1 MNEPTE
7 IKYPLDENGEPY
19 YAAAHIKGLYGLDFD
34 GDDNLAVVLLNL
46 QSTITDLKN
55 KVDSQNITISDLQTQ
70 VDENTKAIRLWVVN
84 RKGES
89 IELTI

>member
-55 KVDSQNITISDLQTQ
+55 KVDIQNIIISDLQTK
-70 VDENTKAIRLWVVN
+70 VDENTKAIKALSS
-84 RKGES
+84 K
-89 IELTI
+89 

>member
-19 YAAAHIKGLYGLDFD
+19 YAATHIKGLYGLDFD

-55 KVDSQNITISDLQTQ
+55 KVDSQNIIISDLQTK
-70 VDENTKAIRLWVVN
+70 VDENTKAIKALSS
-84 RKGES
+84 K
-89 IELTI
+89 

>member
-7 IKYPLDENGEPY
+7 IKYALDENGEPY

-55 KVDSQNITISDLQTQ
+55 KVDSQNIIISDLQTK
-70 VDENTKAIRLWVVN
+70 VDENTKAIKALSS
-84 RKGES
+84 K
-89 IELTI
+89 

>member
-34 GDDNLAVVLLNL
+34 GDDNLAVVLFNL

-55 KVDSQNITISDLQTQ
+55 KVDSQNITISDLQTK
-70 VDENTKAIRLWVVN
+70 VDENTKAIKALSS
-84 RKGES
+84 K
-89 IELTI
+89 

>member
-34 GDDNLAVVLLNL
+34 GDDNLAVVLFNL

-70 VDENTKAIRLWVVN
+70 VNENTKAIKALSS
-84 RKGES
+84 K
-89 IELTI
+89 

>member
-70 VDENTKAIRLWVVN
+70 VDENTKAIRL
-84 RKGES
+84 
-89 IELTI
+89 

>member
-34 GDDNLAVVLLNL
+34 GDDNLVVVLLNL

-55 KVDSQNITISDLQTQ
+55 KVDSQNITISDLQTK
-70 VDENTKAIRLWVVN
+70 VDENTKAIKALSG
-84 RKGES
+84 K
-89 IELTI
+89 

>member
-70 VDENTKAIRLWVVN
+70 VDENTKAIKALSG
-84 RKGES
+84 K
-89 IELTI
+89 

>member
-55 KVDSQNITISDLQTQ
+55 KVDSQNITISDLQTKI
-70 VDENTKAIRLWVVN
+70 DENIKAIKALSG
-84 RKGES
+84 K
-89 IELTI
+89 

>member
-55 KVDSQNITISDLQTQ
+55 KVDSQNIIISDLQTK
-70 VDENTKAIRLWVVN
+70 VDENTKAIKALSSKQ
-84 RKGES
+84 KG
-89 IELTI
+89 

>member
-55 KVDSQNITISDLQTQ
+55 KVDSQNIIISDLQTK
-70 VDENTKAIRLWVVN
+70 VDENTKAIKALSS
-84 RKGES
+84 K
-89 IELTI
+89 

>member
-19 YAAAHIKGLYGLDFD
+19 YAAAHINGVYGLDFD

-55 KVDSQNITISDLQTQ
+55 KVDSQNITISDLQTK
-70 VDENTKAIRLWVVN
+70 VDENTKAIKALSS
-84 RKGES
+84 K
-89 IELTI
+89 